1 MTKVLIKSRKI
12 GYRSWTVCLALLTVL
27 ALSSCTKKSDNTT
40 ANKSGSGSATQSS
53 TSTTS
58 TTTTKDTTTKTSSK
72 KSKAV
77 SPQAQKLGV
86 KPTGSNCPGNAPI
99 KGNINNKGE
108 SIYHEAKS
116 SGYKAVKAEI
126 CFKDVATAQKAG
138 FRAPK
143 GANKK
148 S

>member
-40 ANKSGSGSATQSS
+40 ANKTGSGSATQSS

-58 TTTTKDTTTKTSSK
+58 TTASKTTTTTASSK
-72 KSKAV
+72 KSKTL

>member
-1 MTKVLIKSRKI
+1 MLIKSRKI

-40 ANKSGSGSATQSS
+40 ANKTGSGSATQSS

-58 TTTTKDTTTKTSSK
+58 TTASKTTTTTASSK
-72 KSKAV
+72 KSKTL